1 MKASDKQQASIEIAG
16 DLMKSLRPLCQ
27 GVQIIPIGWEN
38 LIPALLDHVG
48 L

>member
-1 MKASDKQQASIEIAG
+1 MKASDKGQASIEIAG
-16 DLMKSLRPLCQ
+16 DLIKQLRPLCQ

-38 LIPALLDHVG
+38 LVPGLIDYVG